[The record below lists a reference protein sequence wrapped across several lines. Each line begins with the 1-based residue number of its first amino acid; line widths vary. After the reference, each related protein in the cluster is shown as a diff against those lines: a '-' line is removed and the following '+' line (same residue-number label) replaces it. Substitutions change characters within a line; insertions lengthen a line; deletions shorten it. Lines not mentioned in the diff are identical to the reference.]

1 MMMIAAN
8 SLVCQKE
15 GVREEEEEETGG
27 RGKEGP
33 TGTHARR
40 GRSHRFNSVRG
51 VGCEEQEKTYKQW
64 CGIPLHRKGRGGGLE
79 ISPILSR

>member
-40 GRSHRFNSVRG
+40 GRSHRSNSVRG
-51 VGCEEQEKTYKQW
+51 VGCEELEKSWTVVWGSTPQEGQRRQGT
-64 CGIPLHRKGRGGGLE
+64 C
-79 ISPILSR
+79 PILSR

>member
-40 GRSHRFNSVRG
+40 GRSHRSNSVRG
-51 VGCEEQEKTYKQW
+51 VGCEEQEKTWTEMSASTPEEGQ
-64 CGIPLHRKGRGGGLE
+64 RGLG
-79 ISPILSR
+79 ISPVSSR